1 MGREATKAAGNVW
14 YEARI
19 EAAKWDD
26 RLSSREG
33 AAEVA
38 GLTKDQIMNSERDWY
53 KFMPVETAMILSET
67 YNAPNLLNHYCLHE
81 CPIGKRHSISE
92 SVLNIDRV
100 TVKLLR
106 ALREDSL
113 ADMKDKLLDIAEDGK
128 ITADELDDL
137 EDILKALDGLGKT
150 VSELKIIGEK
160 ALKAHGRSGG

>member
-14 YEARI
+14 YEARM

-33 AAEVA
+33 AAEIS

-53 KFMPVETAMILSET
+53 KFMPVETAMILAET
-67 YNAPNLLNHYCLHE
+67 YNAPNLLNHYCIHE
-81 CPIGKRHSISE
+81 CPIGKRLPISE
-92 SVLNIDRV
+92 SVLNIERV

-106 ALREDSL
+106 ALREEYL
-113 ADMKDKLLDIAEDGK
+113 ADLKNTLLEIAEDGK
-128 ITADELDDL
+128 ISEDELDDL
-137 EDILKALDGLGKT
+137 EEILVCLDGIGKT